1 MPVEFRLEE
10 VAVRAHPQLL
20 ASVSIVCLQRIP
32 VTGRLQVQLLSRE
45 LPSSSSGQYI
55 FPMGSFET
63 RSGPKD
69 KVVLVLGA
77 TGTGKSRLA
86 VDLAAYFDGE
96 IVNSDKMQV
105 YDGLDVVTNKVT
117 DEERAGIP
125 HHLIGG
131 IPRDAEFT
139 ASDFRREAILA
150 VESIVRRGR
159 LPIVAGGSNSYIEA
173 MIEGAGREFRRR
185 YECCFLW
192 VDVQLPVLHAF
203 VAERVDCMVGRGLV
217 QEVRG
222 LFDPDVVDY
231 SRGIRRAIGVP
242 EMDRY
247 LRAEGTETDEEAK
260 ARLLEAA
267 LDEIKANTCK
277 LTCCQLQKI
286 HRLSTLSGWNVN
298 KVDATEVLRKKGK
311 KEDEAWAAQVACP
324 SIEIVAKFL
333 QQTITEEDQVA
344 EAAAQEAEQFALVTK
359 ENRPCLMNETVVLAA
374 TTTKAAAALVTA
386 GVDMVKVASTTV
398 AVVGATV

>member
-1 MPVEFRLEE
+1 MSSFS
-10 VAVRAHPQLL
+10 LL
-20 ASVSIVCLQRIP
+20 LNQVCLQRSP
-32 VTGRLQVQLLSRE
+32 VTGRLQVQLLSRK

-55 FPMGSFET
+55 FPMGSFKT
-63 RSGPKD
+63 RSSPKD
-69 KVVLVLGA
+69 KVVLVMGA

-86 VDLAAYFDGE
+86 IDLAAYFGGE
-96 IVNSDKMQV
+96 VVNSDKMQV

-125 HHLIGG
+125 HHLLGG
-131 IPRDAEFT
+131 IPPDAEFT
-139 ASDFRREAILA
+139 ASDFRREATRA

-159 LPIVAGGSNSYIEA
+159 LPIVAGGSNSYIEE

-192 VDVQLPVLHAF
+192 VDVQLPLLHAF
-203 VAERVDCMVGRGLV
+203 VAERVDCMVERGLV
-217 QEVRG
+217 EEVRG
-222 LFDPDVVDY
+222 LFDPDVVNY

-247 LRAEGTETDEEAK
+247 LRAEVTETDEEAK

-298 KVDATEVLRKKGK
+298 KVDATEVFRK

-324 SIEIVAKFL
+324 SIDIVAKFL
-333 QQTITEEDQVA
+333 QQTLTEEDQVA
-344 EAAAQEAEQFALVTK
+344 AAAAQEAEQFALVPK
-359 ENRPCLMNETVVLAA
+359 ENRPCLMNETVALAA
-374 TTTKAAAALVTA
+374 TTRKAAAALVTA

>member
-1 MPVEFRLEE
+1 MYIYIYTNTL
-10 VAVRAHPQLL
+10 
-20 ASVSIVCLQRIP
+20 VCLQRSP

-45 LPSSSSGQYI
+45 LLSSSSGQYR
-55 FPMGSFET
+55 FPMRSFKT
-63 RSGPKD
+63 RSSPKD
-69 KVVLVLGA
+69 KVVLVMGA

-86 VDLAAYFDGE
+86 IDLAAYFGGE

-131 IPRDAEFT
+131 IPPDAEFT
-139 ASDFRREAILA
+139 ASDFRREAIRA

-159 LPIVAGGSNSYIEA
+159 LPIIAGGSNSYIEE
-173 MIEGAGREFRRR
+173 MIEGAGREFWRR

-203 VAERVDCMVGRGLV
+203 VAERVDCMVERGLV
-217 QEVRG
+217 EEVRG
-222 LFDPDVVDY
+222 LFDPDIVDY

-247 LRAEGTETDEEAK
+247 LRAEGTETDEVAK

-298 KVDATEVLRKKGK
+298 KVDATEVFRKKG

-359 ENRPCLMNETVVLAA
+359 ENRPRLMNETVVLAA

-398 AVVGATV
+398 AVVGTTV